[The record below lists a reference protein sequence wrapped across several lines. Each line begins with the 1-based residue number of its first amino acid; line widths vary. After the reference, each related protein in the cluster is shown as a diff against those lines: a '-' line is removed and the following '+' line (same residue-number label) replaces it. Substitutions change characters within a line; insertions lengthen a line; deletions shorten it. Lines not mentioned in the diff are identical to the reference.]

1 MLSLNNKKEDS
12 GLKILIFISGGAQI
26 RRYICIVDLYRW
38 LNENNK
44 TNVFSLLLNTFLLN
58 PNY

>member
-1 MLSLNNKKEDS
+1 M
-12 GLKILIFISGGAQI
+12 KILIFNSGGAQI

-44 TNVFSLLLNTFLLN
+44 NRNNKAIVLSDMLSDSIKYQDL
-58 PNY
+58 